1 MSHESPGN
9 QGGAER
15 DLAIV
20 DSLQR
25 QAETDGKLKWHLSLV
40 EDHYGTG
47 AKYRYTVTSIDTEAA
62 GEIEVSIGGQYILG
76 PRQRSETFDRT
87 LYLALSI
94 TNGQQRLVAGSPTGD
109 PTLFD
114 KLNDL
119 LRTAMRSVEN
129 ERNEL
134 GEMEPGEPEEKK
146 NAFEAGLDEI
156 IDAGG
161 LAL

>member
-9 QGGAER
+9 QERTER

-40 EDHYGTG
+40 EDYYGTG
-47 AKYRYTVTSIDTEAA
+47 AKYRYAVTSIGTEAA

-76 PRQRSETFDRT
+76 PQQRSETFDRT
-87 LYLALSI
+87 LYLALST

-109 PTLFD
+109 PNLFD

-119 LRTAMRSVEN
+119 LRIAMRSVEN

-134 GEMEPGEPEEKK
+134 DETKPMELGEKK
-146 NAFEAGLDEI
+146 DAFEAGLDEI